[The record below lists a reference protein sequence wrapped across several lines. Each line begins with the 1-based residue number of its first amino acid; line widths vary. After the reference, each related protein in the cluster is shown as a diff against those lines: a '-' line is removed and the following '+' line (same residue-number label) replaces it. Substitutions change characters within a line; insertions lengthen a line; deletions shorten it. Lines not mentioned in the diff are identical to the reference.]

1 MVKKRRGLGNVGVDV
16 LLSAAS
22 APVAKFDLSP
32 QDGSLRPLPVDTIR
46 SSRYQPRLNMQPEA
60 LQELADSIT
69 AQGLVQPIVVR
80 PIDDGYEL
88 IAGER
93 RWRAAQLAGLHDIP
107 AIIKSIPDQAAAAM
121 TLIENIQR
129 EDLNP
134 LEEAGAFK
142 RLIDEFELTHQQVA
156 DAVGRSRAAVSNM
169 LRLLELGKET
179 REYLERGQ
187 LEMGHARALLAL
199 SGKAQAE
206 TAQIVVEQD
215 LSVRETERYIKSLL
229 SDKPQPTTDK
239 SSKDPDVASLEQRL
253 SETLGATVDIQ
264 YNNRGKGKLI
274 IRYSSLDELDGIL
287 AHIN

>member
-1 MVKKRRGLGNVGVDV
+1 
-16 LLSAAS
+16 
-22 APVAKFDLSP
+22 
-32 QDGSLRPLPVDTIR
+32 
-46 SSRYQPRLNMQPEA
+46 
-60 LQELADSIT
+60 
-69 AQGLVQPIVVR
+69 
-80 PIDDGYEL
+80 
-88 IAGER
+88 
-93 RWRAAQLAGLHDIP
+93 
-107 AIIKSIPDQAAAAM
+107 
-121 TLIENIQR
+121 
-129 EDLNP
+129 
-134 LEEAGAFK
+134 
-142 RLIDEFELTHQQVA
+142 
-156 DAVGRSRAAVSNM
+156 M